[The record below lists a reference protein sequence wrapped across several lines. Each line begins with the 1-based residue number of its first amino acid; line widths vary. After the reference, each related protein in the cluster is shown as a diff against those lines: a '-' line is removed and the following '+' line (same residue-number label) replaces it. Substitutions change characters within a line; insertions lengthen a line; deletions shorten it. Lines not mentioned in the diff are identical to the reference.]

1 MKRFIPL
8 FLALLVLPFIWSSCS
23 SRKTTTRFQQ
33 AYGLL
38 NSAPDSALSLLGEI
52 DKFSLSEKDLA
63 VYSLLYTIAQDKSGL
78 DVDSD
83 SLLGIA
89 YCYFQGREQDSLYAK
104 CQYYMGKYYLLNDS
118 TRMAEEC
125 LTQAIRVSKEK
136 GDYYTT
142 YLALDRLSKSLRRH
156 NPIVAIKYA
165 KEAYQLYSEKLND
178 NPSNKVYLL
187 MEIGNDYSLAS
198 KIDSA
203 RFYLKQALAY
213 AEELGKT
220 NLKSSVYQSL
230 SLLEQKQENA
240 DSALIFS
247 KKAWEYAPIHNY
259 TQAFSLARSYLMADS
274 VPQSMELLTQ
284 LCQAKS
290 DITRRS
296 AYQLLT
302 ECSFRTGDI
311 KKAWEFT
318 DSTLSIY
325 RRTHESALKDN
336 AAYYLSNSQ
345 KVQALRDAKMEK
357 EKLRFISLG
366 LIIGFLLLLLILLAF
381 YRNKVLQYRNKTL
394 LIKKEKEIEVLL
406 YRSEKEKQE
415 LCLKQKEDQITLLK
429 KYVSSIVDLQ
439 TIINESIKKEK
450 RNFLLNDTLWE
461 DIEEYLN
468 ALEEGFVAKL
478 KNEHPLLSTDEL
490 RFCMLLR
497 LGFTTKKLAPL
508 YGIAENSFKQKQNK
522 FKLKL
527 GLTDSSISLRK
538 YLQSY

>member
-1 MKRFIPL
+1 MYYFCIRNPNAIHMKRFIPL

-63 VYSLLYTIAQDKSGL
+63 VYSLLYTMAQDKSGL

-83 SLLGIA
+83 SLIGIA
-89 YCYFQGREQDSLYAK
+89 HHYFKGREKDSLYAK

-156 NPIVAIKYA
+156 DPIVAIKYA

-247 KKAWEYAPIHNY
+247 K
-259 TQAFSLARSYLMADS
+259 
-274 VPQSMELLTQ
+274 
-284 LCQAKS
+284 
-290 DITRRS
+290 
-296 AYQLLT
+296 
-302 ECSFRTGDI
+302 
-311 KKAWEFT
+311 
-318 DSTLSIY
+318 
-325 RRTHESALKDN
+325 
-336 AAYYLSNSQ
+336 
-345 KVQALRDAKMEK
+345 
-357 EKLRFISLG
+357 
-366 LIIGFLLLLLILLAF
+366 
-381 YRNKVLQYRNKTL
+381 
-394 LIKKEKEIEVLL
+394 
-406 YRSEKEKQE
+406 
-415 LCLKQKEDQITLLK
+415 
-429 KYVSSIVDLQ
+429 
-439 TIINESIKKEK
+439 
-450 RNFLLNDTLWE
+450 
-461 DIEEYLN
+461 
-468 ALEEGFVAKL
+468 
-478 KNEHPLLSTDEL
+478 
-490 RFCMLLR
+490 
-497 LGFTTKKLAPL
+497 
-508 YGIAENSFKQKQNK
+508 
-522 FKLKL
+522 
-527 GLTDSSISLRK
+527 
-538 YLQSY
+538 